1 MASDLFGSL
10 GGLMK
15 GLSGIMPQDDP
26 KTQLFKLQS
35 EVSDLQK
42 QENDLYAEIGRA
54 AMEQYGAEGFGETA
68 QRLQLVQT
76 DLAAARQKLSEAQ
89 AAEEE
94 RKRAEEAAAA
104 ERRRAE
110 LAAREERT
118 CPKCG
123 SENPEGTKFCQE
135 CGTRLGQKNVC
146 TSCGTANA
154 LGVKFCQECGTRLQ
168 SEAAPAACPDCG
180 QENPPGTRFCGGC
193 GTKLSAEN

>member
-15 GLSGIMPQDDP
+15 GLSSIMPQDDP

-68 QRLQLVQT
+68 QKLQLVQT
-76 DLAAARQKLSEAQ
+76 NLAAAQQKLSEAQ

-94 RKRAEEAAAA
+94 RKKAEEAAAA

-118 CPKCG
+118 CPSCG
-123 SENPEGTKFCQE
+123 NENPEGTKFCQE
-135 CGTRLGQKNVC
+135 CGTKLGQKNTC
-146 TSCGTANA
+146 PSCGTANPM
-154 LGVKFCQECGTRLQ
+154 GVKFCQECGTKLQ
-168 SEAAPAACPDCG
+168 GEAAPAACPACG
-180 QENPPGTRFCGGC
+180 QENAPGTKFCGGC
-193 GTKLSAEN
+193 GTRLEG

>member
-15 GLSGIMPQDDP
+15 GLSGLMPQDDP
-26 KTQLFKLQS
+26 KTQLFKLQT

-42 QENDLYAEIGRA
+42 QETDLYAEIGKA
-54 AMEQYGAEGFGETA
+54 AVEQHGLDSFGETA
-68 QRLQLVQT
+68 QKLQLIQAN
-76 DLAAARQKLSEAQ
+76 LAAAQQKLSEAQ

-118 CPKCG
+118 CPDCG
-123 SENPEGTKFCQE
+123 TENPEGTKFCQE
-135 CGTRLGQKNVC
+135 CGAKLGQKNTC
-146 TSCGTANA
+146 PSCGTANPM
-154 LGVKFCQECGTRLQ
+154 GVKFCQECGTKLQ
-168 SEAAPAACPDCG
+168 SEAVPAACPACG
-180 QENPPGTRFCGGC
+180 QENAPGTKFCGGC
-193 GTKLSAEN
+193 GARLEG